1 VVGVVGGVV
10 VVLGDGEFA
19 GGGTGDGGGRCR
31 LRELHVAREELD

>member
-1 VVGVVGGVV
+1 MVRVMGGVV

-19 GGGTGDGGGRCR
+19 SGGTGDGGGRCC